1 MLATSLLSCCLA
13 FLPQE
18 PLKIGVLARD
28 AAGSS
33 DLAFVR
39 GVRRAADAV
48 NAAGGVD
55 GAKLEVVFEPVAIAK
70 DVAPAIDKLLAAG
83 AAALVAPP
91 ETHLAHAAQKAG
103 DKVPVVAFDAA
114 PAAIAAAIDR
124 LVTQH
129 LCMTRV
135 ALLRDRD
142 KPAREF
148 QKLLEK
154 DGTLSWPAT
163 LLWDLEVTAP
173 PKKVEKQFA
182 EARPQLLVIDADP
195 EQAQRF
201 LDEHLA
207 ADPLPVVLTPRSCSE
222 ALLKQPRALFVVQ
235 GVSPAQVAA
244 DSTFRRDYERDHGT
258 PCFGAAEGWE
268 SIAALAKAFE
278 KAKVR
283 DPAAVRAALHGL
295 ALEGVRGRYG
305 FDAALGAFAPTLGV
319 FLGDDDRLVPY
330 TPLPVPLGVT
340 GTAAGAAK
348 PEERRLPQTGIGVPF
363 GTWRTRQF
371 PWEEGSQWVL
381 CLWADD
387 GGYATADADLQLLGL
402 STGGAAPIVDHLVKE
417 EIFARV
423 IAITSGKYGRN
434 EDGTA
439 IPGKSLRICFGAHL
453 DEKARSKKKQRL
465 WPARFGGDHEGAGGE
480 AFGTFCRVYTMFIR
494 RTIFQANALVP
505 PVSAADREYL
515 DGTYVFGSDFDK
527 DKRSELIRA
536 LINSYSGSMA
546 LTLAH
551 EVGHLCGL
559 GHVTSDPAAIMNV
572 EEGAGID
579 YPQAHFC
586 PESRAILEKQLG
598 VVGETAAKK
607 R

>member
-1 MLATSLLSCCLA
+1 MPATSLLLCCLS
-13 FLPQE
+13 LVPQE

-28 AAGSS
+28 TAGSS
-33 DLAFVR
+33 DLAFMR
-39 GVRRAADAV
+39 GVRRAADAL

-55 GAKLEVVFEPVAIAK
+55 GAKLELVIEPVAVAK
-70 DVAPAIDKLLAAG
+70 DVPAAIDKLVAAG

-91 ETHLAHAAQKAG
+91 ETSLA
-103 DKVPVVAFDAA
+103 DAA
-114 PAAIAAAIDR
+114 RKADAELPVIAFGAAETAIAAAIDR
-124 LVTQH
+124 LLVQH
-129 LCMTRV
+129 LCMTKV

-154 DGTLSWPAT
+154 HGTLSAPAT
-163 LLWDLEVTAP
+163 LLWDLEVTAS

-182 EARPQLLVIDADP
+182 EARPQILVIDADP

-201 LDEHLA
+201 LDEQLA
-207 ADPLPVVLTPRSCSE
+207 ADPLPVVLTPRSYSE
-222 ALLKQPRALFVVQ
+222 ALLRQPRTVFVVY
-235 GVSPAQVAA
+235 GVSPAQVAG
-244 DSTFRRDYERDHGT
+244 DSAFRRDYERDHGT
-258 PCFGAAEGWE
+258 PGFGAAEGYE
-268 SIAALAKAFE
+268 GVTALAKAFAQ
-278 KAKVR
+278 AKGR
-283 DPAAVRAALHGL
+283 DPVAARAALKGQ

-305 FDAALGAFAPTLGV
+305 FDAALGAFVPTLGV
-319 FLGDDDRLVPY
+319 WLADGDRLVPY
-330 TPLPVPLGVT
+330 SPLVVPLG
-340 GTAAGAAK
+340 AAGTDGGDAADG
-348 PEERRLPQTGIGVPF
+348 ERRLPQTKIGVPF

-387 GGYATADADLQLLGL
+387 GGYATADADLELLGL
-402 STGGAAPIVDHLVKE
+402 STGGKAPIVDHLVKE

-453 DEKARSKKKQRL
+453 DDKARSKKKQRL

-515 DGTYVFGSDFDK
+515 DGTYVFGSDFEK

-559 GHVTSDPAAIMNV
+559 GHVTSDPRAIMNV

-579 YPQAHFC
+579 YPDAHFC
-586 PESRAILEKQLG
+586 AESQAFLEKQLG